1 LLRLFPAAALFV
13 LLAPVAAGL
22 AGILLPA
29 FGYLPTLGHDDVSLE
44 PFRQLFA
51 MPGLARSAL
60 LSFGTGLATT
70 AIAFAVV
77 ILFVAGWRGTRL
89 FRTLEG
95 LVSPLLSVPHAA
107 AAFGLLFLIAPAG
120 FLVRL
125 VSPELTGWERPPD
138 LLIVQDRLGLAMS
151 FGLIIK
157 EIPFLLLMTLAALP
171 QARVAEMERMTAALG
186 YGRVVGFMHGVLPAL
201 YRQVRLAVLAVL
213 AYATSV
219 VDVAIIL
226 GPTTPAPLAVRV
238 LDWRNDPDLG
248 GHLLAGAG
256 AVLQIGVTGAA
267 ILAWLAG
274 ERACG
279 ALARV
284 IAKTGWRATAD
295 SWLRGLSAG
304 LIILSAATI
313 LAGIA
318 LLGLWSIAG
327 PWRFPDALPAAVSLA
342 TWMRVGPGLLGPLRD
357 TLLLAVSTSFAAVA
371 LALGALEREARL
383 GRAAAGRGLRLLYI
397 PLLVPQVAFLFGLQ
411 ILFSWLGL
419 DGAFPAM
426 LLSHLVF
433 VFPYVFLSLSDP
445 WWSWDPHYGQLTRAL
460 GHGPS
465 FVFWR
470 VRLPMLARPVLTA
483 AALGFAVSIGLYLPT
498 LLIGGGRWPTI
509 TTETLALA
517 SGGDRKIAGAT
528 ALLQALLP
536 FLGFAAAAVITS
548 VLFRNRRAL
557 RSSG

>member
-1 LLRLFPAAALFV
+1 MLRLFPAAALFV

-411 ILFSWLGL
+411 ILFSVLGL
-419 DGAFPAM
+419 DGAFPAV

>member
-433 VFPYVFLSLSDP
+433 VFPYVFLSLSDL

>member
-1 LLRLFPAAALFV
+1 MLRLFPAAALFV